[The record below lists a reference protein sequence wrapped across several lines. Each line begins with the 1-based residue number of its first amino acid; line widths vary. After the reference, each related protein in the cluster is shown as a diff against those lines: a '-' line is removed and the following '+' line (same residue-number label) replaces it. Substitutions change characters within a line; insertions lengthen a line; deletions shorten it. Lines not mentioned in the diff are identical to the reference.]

1 MYFAPESHQES
12 FGSTNAKRDIPMCA
26 ELYLQGHMNPDDLA
40 SKRISLP
47 QLNDGYA
54 TLKDGSLRP

>member
-1 MYFAPESHQES
+1 
-12 FGSTNAKRDIPMCA
+12 MCA